1 MVLRYQVEPD
11 DELPGGR
18 LELDDVLLEFDEL
31 PELDELELDELLELD
46 DATCFQP
53 LSLALNCVPLLSSV
67 QARTRT
73 LSSPMGAVIV
83 KVYDVEVGAIY
94 VVRLL

>member
-1 MVLRYQVEPD
+1 MVLLYQFEPD

-18 LELDDVLLEFDEL
+18 LELDDVLPEFDEL
-31 PELDELELDELLELD
+31 PELDELLELD
-46 DATCFQP
+46 GATGFQP
-53 LSLALNCVPLLSSV
+53 LSLELNAVPLLSRV
-67 QARTRT
+67 QTRTRT

-83 KVYDVEVGAIY
+83 MEYDVEVGAIY